1 MRRHRS
7 LATGLLAATFVA
19 VLLATGLVA
28 PSVASAATQI
38 AVVAHPSA
46 LVNPIDGTGAG
57 AVNPGAIGEFPGAD
71 LPFGMLQWSPDTQ
84 PNVAASGGGYSYG
97 DSEISGFSLTHLS
110 GTGCAS
116 YGDIPILPT
125 VGAIGADPAATTAS
139 FSHTTEHARPG
150 SYQLTAGSPAV
161 TTSLAVTQRT
171 GISEMTFPASTQANV
186 LFKVASSA
194 NPASASSYHLIGK
207 RGIAGSVTSGGFC
220 STGTAYTLYF
230 SAQFS
235 TPFTS
240 AGGWQGSGATTSATS
255 CRATSCG
262 AFVTFDTTHNPTV
275 LMKVGISFVS
285 AANAAAN
292 IGAEDPGWSLPHI
305 QSAATARWNAML
317 GRIAVGGG
325 TRANEETFYTALY
338 HSLLSPSVVSDANGE
353 YRGDDGRVH
362 RSATRAQYANFSEW
376 DIYRSQI
383 ELVSMLAPHQAGD
396 MVQSLV
402 NDAQQGGWLPKW
414 AIADGDAIQM
424 NGDSADPIIAAAYVF
439 GVRNFDTK
447 AALAAMVKGA
457 TRTETG
463 HGLQIERQYLDQY
476 IAEHYVDANSLDLS
490 SIDYSIG
497 GSVTLEYA
505 IDDFSIAQLAQ
516 ATGAHSIATKM
527 MARAHNWQYL
537 FNPTTGYI
545 QARNSDGSFPP
556 GPAFS
561 TSLLEPGGE
570 LGFEEGNAVQYTW
583 SVPQDLA
590 ALSAL
595 MGGDASASAKLDTFF
610 TQLNATRNAP
620 YDWAGNEPDLWAP
633 WEYDYFVA
641 PSKTQAVVRQIMTTL
656 YSNAPVNEPGN
667 DDLGA
672 IASWY
677 VWAAIGL
684 YPVTPGAANLAL
696 AAPLFPVVIVT
707 LGNNHR
713 IVMHAPGATANTP
726 YIHSL
731 TLSGASVAATTPSC
745 ATSASTSST
754 TAWKQPWLP
763 ASVITTGATL
773 DYGLSSVPDPTWAAS
788 PASSPPSF
796 AEGRLPAVG
805 SIQPSGAVTVRAGQS
820 ITVSLGL
827 APSEAGTTSVQ
838 WHASGNGVTA
848 TPSAGTFTLKNAPTT
863 GGLASCTLSAPDDQ
877 SISVGGTVVGSY
889 VLNVTMKTASGT
901 ALPPVVL
908 DVTVTS

>member
-1 MRRHRS
+1 MRGHRS
-7 LATGLLAATFVA
+7 RAMGVLATMVATVALASGLLVPAD
-19 VLLATGLVA
+19 
-28 PSVASAATQI
+28 ASAATHVD
-38 AVVAHPSA
+38 VVTHPSA
-46 LVNPIDGTGAG
+46 LVNPINGTGAG

-84 PNVAASGGGYSYG
+84 PNTAASGGGYSYD
-97 DSEISGFSLTHLS
+97 DSQISGYSLTHLS

-116 YGDIPILPT
+116 YGDVPILPT
-125 VGAIGADPAATTAS
+125 LGAIGANPASTTAA
-139 FSHTTEHARPG
+139 FSHADEHASPG
-150 SYQLTAGSPAV
+150 NYQLAAGSPAV
-161 TTSLAVTQRT
+161 NTSMAVTTRT
-171 GISEMTFPASTQANV
+171 GISKMTFPASTQANV

-194 NPASASSYHLIGK
+194 NPASASSYHLIG
-207 RGIAGSVTSGGFC
+207 RRAISGSVTSGGFC
-220 STGTAYTLYF
+220 STGTDYTLYF
-230 SAQFS
+230 SAVFS
-235 TPFTS
+235 RPFTS
-240 AGGWQGSGATTSATS
+240 AGGWQGSAAPTPATS
-255 CRATSCG
+255 CHGAACG
-262 AFVTFDTTHNPTV
+262 AFVTFDTTKNPVV

-292 IGAEDPGWSLPHI
+292 IRAEDPGWSFQHI
-305 QSAATARWNAML
+305 QDAATKSWDAML

-325 TRANEETFYTALY
+325 TTANEETFYGALY

-362 RSATRAQYANFSEW
+362 RSATRDEYANFSEW

-402 NDAQQGGWLPKW
+402 NDAEQGGWLPKW

-424 NGDSADPIIAAAYVF
+424 NGDSADPIIAAAYAF
-439 GVRNFDTK
+439 GVRNFDAK

-457 TRTETG
+457 TKTETG

-476 IAEHYVDANSLDLS
+476 IAQHYVDANSLDLS

-505 IDDFSIAQLAQ
+505 LDDFAIAQLAQ
-516 ATGAHSIATKM
+516 ATGAPAIATKM

-595 MGGDASASAKLDTFF
+595 MGGDAVASGKLDTFF

-620 YDWAGNEPDLWAP
+620 YDWAGNEPDLWTP
-633 WEYDYFVA
+633 WEYDYFAA
-641 PSKTQAVVRQIMTTL
+641 PSKTQKVVRQIMTTL

-672 IASWY
+672 ISSWY
-677 VWAAIGL
+677 VWAALGL
-684 YPVTPGAANLAL
+684 YPVTPGTANLAL
-696 AAPLFPVVIVT
+696 AAPLFPHVVIT
-707 LGNNHR
+707 LGSGHQ
-713 IVMHAPGATANTP
+713 IVMHAPGATAGTP

-731 TLSGASVAATTPSC
+731 VVSGAKVAPATPTCTTGSATP
-745 ATSASTSST
+745 AT

-763 ASVITTGATL
+763 ASIIATGADLT
-773 DYGLSSVPDPTWAAS
+773 YSLSAQPDPTWSAS
-788 PASSPPSF
+788 PAESPPSF
-796 AEGRLPAVG
+796 PKGRLPAVG
-805 SIQPSGAVTVRAGQS
+805 SIQPSGAITVQAGQH
-820 ITVSLGL
+820 TDVQLGL
-827 APSEAGTTSVQ
+827 APSQAGTTTVQ
-838 WHASGNGVTA
+838 WHASGTGLSA
-848 TPSAGTFTLKNAPTT
+848 TPSSGAFSLSNAPSR
-863 GGLASCTLSAPDDQ
+863 GGLPSCTLHAPADQ
-877 SISVGGTVVGSY
+877 TLSIGAVAPGAY
-889 VLNVTMKTASGT
+889 VLNVTMKTSSGT
-901 ALPPVVL
+901 SLPPVVL